1 MKKKFII
8 IILIVLL
15 LLSVSFIIYYN
26 SSYAIILNGD
36 SKVEVILN
44 HDYTE
49 LGAKTIF
56 NSKIRI
62 EGSVDTTKVGEYKIR
77 YYHGKKYIERTIY
90 VKDNEAPV
98 IILNGLGEVNTTLN
112 GQYIELGAVAT
123 DNYDGDITSKIEIE
137 SNLDLKTEGTYKI
150 IYSVKDSSGN
160 ISSVERI
167 INVNKKGPLSLS
179 MKDFKLDG
187 YFTNTI
193 LKETND
199 MGSNYIDETIFYGD
213 SITFN
218 FFYYGQLKQSNVWAM
233 SSLTPES
240 ALTLKV
246 PFYKYNDEISLI
258 DGLKKYKPKR
268 IIITLGAN
276 AVAVTTKDFFIS
288 SYEELIK
295 KAKEASPETTII
307 VQSIFPVDNRYN
319 SSKSLNNVKINN
331 YNYYLAEMCERNGVY
346 FLNTEEVLKDT
357 EGYLIKSYCYSSD
370 GIHLLPS
377 GNIAVINYIRKHGVI
392 DEKNSN

>member
-98 IILNGLGEVNTTLN
+98 ITLNGLGEVNTTLN
-112 GQYIELGAVAT
+112 GQYIELGAAAT

-268 IIITLGAN
+268 ML
-276 AVAVTTKDFFIS
+276 
-288 SYEELIK
+288 
-295 KAKEASPETTII
+295 
-307 VQSIFPVDNRYN
+307 
-319 SSKSLNNVKINN
+319 
-331 YNYYLAEMCERNGVY
+331 
-346 FLNTEEVLKDT
+346 
-357 EGYLIKSYCYSSD
+357 
-370 GIHLLPS
+370 
-377 GNIAVINYIRKHGVI
+377 
-392 DEKNSN
+392 